1 MFMGNFCR
9 RNVELGLRVEEQATP
24 GLRGK
29 CPKSLRNVVLLLHN
43 IFPSITF
50 SSILQSDF
58 QKHGL
63 LQTQCHKEKE
73 RRSTGCNFSAFKN
86 PKIYFKWITLKIN
99 ELDPHL
105 CCHS

>member
-43 IFPSITF
+43 I
-50 SSILQSDF
+50 
-58 QKHGL
+58 K
-63 LQTQCHKEKE
+63 
-73 RRSTGCNFSAFKN
+73 RST
-86 PKIYFKWITLKIN
+86 YTLIP
-99 ELDPHL
+99 EPLIR
-105 CCHS
+105 